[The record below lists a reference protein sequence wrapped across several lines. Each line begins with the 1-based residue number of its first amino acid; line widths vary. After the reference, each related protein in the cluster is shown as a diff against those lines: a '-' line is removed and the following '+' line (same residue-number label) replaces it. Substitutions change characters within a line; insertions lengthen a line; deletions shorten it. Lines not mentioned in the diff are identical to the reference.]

1 MKLLNTGRIERYK
14 SLITK
19 IICLLLAIGFSSAS
33 FLWTFMFGRTIL
45 NTEPEKRSELRVGRR
60 IVLCSDLL
68 SIILVVVC
76 LIFVFI

>member
-1 MKLLNTGRIERYK
+1 MKLLSTGRIERYK

-19 IICLLLAIGFSSAS
+19 VICLLLAIVFSSAS
-33 FLWTFMFGRTIL
+33 FLWTFMFGVTII
-45 NTEPEKRSELRVGRR
+45 NTAPEKRSELRIGRR

-68 SIILVVVC
+68 SIILVIVC

>member
-19 IICLLLAIGFSSAS
+19 VICLLLAIVFSSAS
-33 FLWTFMFGRTIL
+33 FLWTFMFGVTII
-45 NTEPEKRSELRVGRR
+45 NTAPDKRSELKVGRR

-68 SIILVVVC
+68 SIILVIVC
-76 LIFVFI
+76 LIFVVI

>member
-1 MKLLNTGRIERYK
+1 MKLLSTGRIERYK

-19 IICLLLAIGFSSAS
+19 VICLLLAIWFSSAS
-33 FLWTFMFGRTIL
+33 FLWTFMFGVTII
-45 NTEPEKRSELRVGRR
+45 NTAPEKRSKLKVGRR

-68 SIILVVVC
+68 SIILVIVC